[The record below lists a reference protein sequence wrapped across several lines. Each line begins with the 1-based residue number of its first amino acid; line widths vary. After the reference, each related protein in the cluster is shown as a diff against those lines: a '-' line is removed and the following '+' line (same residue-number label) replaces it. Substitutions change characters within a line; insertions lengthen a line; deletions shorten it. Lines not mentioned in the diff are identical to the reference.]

1 MLDDGVDPDRV
12 VRVASALAVGE
23 RDPNHSLCAASA
35 ALVGVSGAGMVLMSG
50 GKLLGNVC
58 VSDAAI
64 EAVEEVQFTLG
75 EGPCVDACRTGQPVL
90 VPDLSSRDMVSW
102 PAFRDGALAAGMH
115 AAFGFPL
122 RVGGACIGALN
133 LFHDTSGALSPEQY
147 EEALVVAHVA
157 GRIVMGWQAVVGGES
172 VAWQLEQIPAHRAVV
187 HQASGMVSLQAGVS
201 VDDA

>member
-1 MLDDGVDPDRV
+1 
-12 VRVASALAVGE
+12 
-23 RDPNHSLCAASA
+23 
-35 ALVGVSGAGMVLMSG
+35 
-50 GKLLGNVC
+50 
-58 VSDAAI
+58 
-64 EAVEEVQFTLG
+64 
-75 EGPCVDACRTGQPVL
+75 VL
-90 VPDLSSRDMVSW
+90 VPDLSAPDVVSW
-102 PAFRDGALAAGMH
+102 PAFRDGAIAAGMQ

-133 LFHDTSGALSPEQY
+133 LFHATSGALTAEQY

-201 VDDA
+201 VDDALVILQAHAFAQARTISDVAADVVGRVLRFDREFPQTQG